1 MTSVEILRKDLNGHI
16 ISKNNKDYHI
26 SFKENIDIIE
36 VISYKKYNV
45 IGGADNYDNDSEEEK
60 ENEEDNEEEK
70 TKGKFIDSYTKT
82 KIEYFSNKDPH
93 ALSKGGCQIF

>member
-1 MTSVEILRKDLNGHI
+1 MASVEILRKDLNGHI

-45 IGGADNYDNDSEEEK
+45 IGTDNYDNDSEEEK
-60 ENEEDNEEEK
+60 ENEEDNKEEK

>member
-1 MTSVEILRKDLNGHI
+1 MASVEILRKDLNGHI